1 MHGILDNKA
10 QEDAVRTLSAREDIL
25 NTREAVVA
33 ARETTLRERERVTT
47 TLEEVLIEREVV
59 ARLQEDAARA
69 RDDADHAR
77 ADRERLLVQTRAAN
91 EHLVLATLRADE
103 MSDHAEISRAMSVES
118 TRVATEGKDR
128 AEALTRELRASNE
141 ALRLSETQ
149 FVTLANTVPMLA
161 WYAEPTGEIG
171 WYNQRWY
178 DYTGT
183 ESENVDESTWSSAHD
198 ADDLPRVTAG
208 WRASLESGELWEDV
222 FRLRR
227 HDGEMRWFLTRA
239 SPLRD
244 SSGSIVRW
252 FGTTVDIDDQ
262 KRAEA
267 VAAASLRAKDEFL
280 AMLGHE
286 LRNPIA
292 PIRTALDLMT
302 MRDPTRF
309 ERERTIIDRQ
319 VSYLVRLVDDL
330 LDISRVTGG
339 KIELRREVVELSHLV
354 ALAVETAS
362 PLLEAKNHHLTMAV
376 VPGLLVDVDVTRMTQ
391 VISNLVANAAKY
403 TAAQG
408 TIEILGERRGSSI
421 WLAVRDNGIG
431 ISPEMMPH
439 VFDLFAQETQAIDRP
454 AGGLGLGLAI
464 VKSLLAMHG
473 GTVTATSLGRGQGSQ
488 FEVELPESHRAIDV
502 SAEQRPVTCRVP
514 TIVPAKVLVVD
525 DNEDAGELIGM
536 SLAARGHDVR
546 VAIDAPTAL
555 AIARDF
561 SPQVVLTDIDLP
573 VIDGYE
579 LAELLRASLVP
590 NVVQFVA
597 ITGYGQPDA
606 RKRSDDAGFALHLV
620 KPVSISRLDQGIRE
634 LIRTVAEQSTP

>member
-1 MHGILDNKA
+1 M
-10 QEDAVRTLSAREDIL
+10 
-25 NTREAVVA
+25 
-33 ARETTLRERERVTT
+33 
-47 TLEEVLIEREVV
+47 
-59 ARLQEDAARA
+59 
-69 RDDADHAR
+69 
-77 ADRERLLVQTRAAN
+77 
-91 EHLVLATLRADE
+91 
-103 MSDHAEISRAMSVES
+103 
-118 TRVATEGKDR
+118 
-128 AEALTRELRASNE
+128 
-141 ALRLSETQ
+141 
-149 FVTLANTVPMLA
+149 
-161 WYAEPTGEIG
+161 
-171 WYNQRWY
+171 
-178 DYTGT
+178 
-183 ESENVDESTWSSAHD
+183 
-198 ADDLPRVTAG
+198 
-208 WRASLESGELWEDV
+208 
-222 FRLRR
+222 
-227 HDGEMRWFLTRA
+227 
-239 SPLRD
+239 
-244 SSGSIVRW
+244 
-252 FGTTVDIDDQ
+252 
-262 KRAEA
+262 
-267 VAAASLRAKDEFL
+267 
-280 AMLGHE
+280 
-286 LRNPIA
+286 
-292 PIRTALDLMT
+292 
-302 MRDPTRF
+302 
-309 ERERTIIDRQ
+309 
-319 VSYLVRLVDDL
+319 RLVDDL

-403 TAAQG
+403 TGAQG

-555 AIARDF
+555 AIVRDF

-590 NVVQFVA
+590 NVIQFVA

>member
-59 ARLQEDAARA
+59 ARLHEDAARA